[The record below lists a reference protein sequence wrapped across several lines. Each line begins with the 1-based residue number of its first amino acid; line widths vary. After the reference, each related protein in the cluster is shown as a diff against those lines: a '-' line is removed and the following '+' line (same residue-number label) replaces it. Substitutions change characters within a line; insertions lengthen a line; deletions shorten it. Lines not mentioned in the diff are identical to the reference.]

1 MKLVIAE
8 KPSVAVAIAN
18 VLGVHNRKDGYITG
32 NEYIVSWCVG
42 HLVQSAMPEDYD
54 PKYKLW
60 KLGDLPILP
69 ESFKTVVIKETKAQF
84 KVLSALM
91 NSDKIDS
98 IICATDA
105 GREGELIFRLT
116 YNKANC
122 TKPFQRLW
130 ISSMEAKAIRKGF
143 DDLRNGTDYNNLYY
157 AALARMRADNV
168 VGTNFSRLYSLL
180 YNQNINIGRVQTP
193 TVNLVVQRERDIA
206 NFVPT
211 PYYVLEAD
219 CGDFVAISENIYD
232 YDKVDLLYK
241 SVNNNSAVVI
251 SVEEKQHKE
260 NPPTLFDLTT
270 LQRTANKEYGYT
282 AQQVLDIIQ
291 GLYEK
296 KLLTYPRTDSK
307 FLTDEMV
314 DSTVEIIANILKS
327 DAVTANKNLNIN
339 LNAVNIDRV
348 VNNSKVS
355 DHHAIIPTVTLAKS
369 DYTVFENLSS
379 AEINCLTLVI
389 NRLLAATYTP
399 YLYSETII
407 KVEINGYIFTAKGKT
422 VIDSGYKTILNE
434 NMSEHILPPGIV
446 KGKEY
451 TDVTVNCLNKAT
463 TPPKPYTDDTLLSAM
478 ENAGNTTDNSEYKAI
493 LKQCKGL
500 GTPATRA
507 GIIER
512 IIKTGYIIRRNKN
525 LIPTAKAVSL
535 IDLLPDEIK
544 SADLTAQWE
553 MQLEEISSGK
563 ISSDEF
569 ISSIYKHVSD
579 ICNTK
584 KSSTVDKSVFK
595 EDNKSIGICPRCGKP
610 IIEINKAYICTGG
623 KDCGFILWKN
633 DKFFT
638 DKKKKLTTAMVK
650 TLLSKGKVKV
660 KDLYSAKKDKTYDAY
675 VTYEDTG
682 KYINFKLDFK
692 R

>member
-1 MKLVIAE
+1 M
-8 KPSVAVAIAN
+8 
-18 VLGVHNRKDGYITG
+18 
-32 NEYIVSWCVG
+32 
-42 HLVQSAMPEDYD
+42 
-54 PKYKLW
+54 
-60 KLGDLPILP
+60 IL
-69 ESFKTVVIKETKAQF
+69 
-84 KVLSALM
+84 
-91 NSDKIDS
+91 
-98 IICATDA
+98 
-105 GREGELIFRLT
+105 
-116 YNKANC
+116 
-122 TKPFQRLW
+122 
-130 ISSMEAKAIRKGF
+130 
-143 DDLRNGTDYNNLYY
+143 
-157 AALARMRADNV
+157 
-168 VGTNFSRLYSLL
+168 
-180 YNQNINIGRVQTP
+180 
-193 TVNLVVQRERDIA
+193 
-206 NFVPT
+206 
-211 PYYVLEAD
+211 
-219 CGDFVAISENIYD
+219 
-232 YDKVDLLYK
+232 
-241 SVNNNSAVVI
+241 
-251 SVEEKQHKE
+251 
-260 NPPTLFDLTT
+260 
-270 LQRTANKEYGYT
+270 
-282 AQQVLDIIQ
+282 
-291 GLYEK
+291 
-296 KLLTYPRTDSK
+296 
-307 FLTDEMV
+307 
-314 DSTVEIIANILKS
+314 
-327 DAVTANKNLNIN
+327 
-339 LNAVNIDRV
+339 
-348 VNNSKVS
+348 
-355 DHHAIIPTVTLAKS
+355 
-369 DYTVFENLSS
+369 
-379 AEINCLTLVI
+379 
-389 NRLLAATYTP
+389 
-399 YLYSETII
+399 
-407 KVEINGYIFTAKGKT
+407 
-422 VIDSGYKTILNE
+422 
-434 NMSEHILPPGIV
+434 
-446 KGKEY
+446 
-451 TDVTVNCLNKAT
+451 
-463 TPPKPYTDDTLLSAM
+463 LLSAM
-478 ENAGNTTDNSEYKAI
+478 ENAGNTTDNSEYNAI

-569 ISSIYKHVSD
+569 ISSIYKYVSD

>member
-60 KLGDLPILP
+60 KLADLPILP

-379 AEINCLTLVI
+379 AEINCLTLII

-399 YLYSETII
+399 YLYSETIV

-422 VIDSGYKTILNE
+422 VIDSGYKPILNE

-569 ISSIYKHVSD
+569 ISSIYKYVSD

-595 EDNKSIGICPRCGKP
+595 EDNNSIGICPRCGKP

-623 KDCGFILWKN
+623 KDCGFVFWKN

-638 DKKKKLTTAMVK
+638 DKKKKLTTSMVK

-660 KDLYSAKKDKTYDAY
+660 KGLYSAKKDKTYDAY

>member
-1 MKLVIAE
+1 M
-8 KPSVAVAIAN
+8 
-18 VLGVHNRKDGYITG
+18 
-32 NEYIVSWCVG
+32 
-42 HLVQSAMPEDYD
+42 
-54 PKYKLW
+54 
-60 KLGDLPILP
+60 
-69 ESFKTVVIKETKAQF
+69 
-84 KVLSALM
+84 
-91 NSDKIDS
+91 
-98 IICATDA
+98 
-105 GREGELIFRLT
+105 
-116 YNKANC
+116 
-122 TKPFQRLW
+122 
-130 ISSMEAKAIRKGF
+130 
-143 DDLRNGTDYNNLYY
+143 
-157 AALARMRADNV
+157 
-168 VGTNFSRLYSLL
+168 
-180 YNQNINIGRVQTP
+180 
-193 TVNLVVQRERDIA
+193 
-206 NFVPT
+206 PT

-379 AEINCLTLVI
+379 AEINCLTLII

-399 YLYSETII
+399 YLYSETIV

-569 ISSIYKHVSD
+569 ISSIYKYVSD

>member
-69 ESFKTVVIKETKAQF
+69 KSFKTVVIKETKAQF

-399 YLYSETII
+399 YLYSETIV

-422 VIDSGYKTILNE
+422 VIDSGYKPILNE

-512 IIKTGYIIRRNKN
+512 IIKTGYIIRCNKN

-569 ISSIYKHVSD
+569 ISSIYKYVSD

>member
-1 MKLVIAE
+1 M
-8 KPSVAVAIAN
+8 
-18 VLGVHNRKDGYITG
+18 
-32 NEYIVSWCVG
+32 
-42 HLVQSAMPEDYD
+42 
-54 PKYKLW
+54 
-60 KLGDLPILP
+60 
-69 ESFKTVVIKETKAQF
+69 
-84 KVLSALM
+84 
-91 NSDKIDS
+91 
-98 IICATDA
+98 
-105 GREGELIFRLT
+105 
-116 YNKANC
+116 
-122 TKPFQRLW
+122 
-130 ISSMEAKAIRKGF
+130 
-143 DDLRNGTDYNNLYY
+143 
-157 AALARMRADNV
+157 
-168 VGTNFSRLYSLL
+168 
-180 YNQNINIGRVQTP
+180 
-193 TVNLVVQRERDIA
+193 
-206 NFVPT
+206 PT

-399 YLYSETII
+399 YLYSETIV

-422 VIDSGYKTILNE
+422 VIDSGYKPILNE

-569 ISSIYKHVSD
+569 ISSIYKYVSD

-595 EDNKSIGICPRCGKP
+595 EDNNSIGICPRCGKP

-623 KDCGFILWKN
+623 KDCGFVFWKN

-638 DKKKKLTTAMVK
+638 DKKKKLTTSMVK

-660 KDLYSAKKDKTYDAY
+660 KGLYSAKKDKTYDAY